1 MKPSTVYKVELSYE
15 QILVI
20 KEAFAKARELPEE
33 REKQY
38 GEMLAAGNDGFHEM
52 LMDNFEEYLDSLT
65 GDDEPD
71 EQESEIKTI

>member
-1 MKPSTVYKVELSYE
+1 MKPSTVYNVVLTSE

-20 KEAFAKARELPEE
+20 KEAFSKARELPEE

-38 GEMLAAGNDGFHEM
+38 GDLLAAGNDGFHEM
-52 LMDNFEEYLDSLT
+52 LMDNFEAYLDSLT

-71 EQESEIKTI
+71 EQKSEIKTI

>member
-20 KEAFAKARELPEE
+20 KEAFEKARELPEE

-38 GEMLAAGNDGFHEM
+38 GDLLAAGNDGFHEM
-52 LMDNFEEYLDSLT
+52 LMDNFEAYLDSLT
-65 GDDEPD
+65 GGDEPD